1 MEDDAANDI
10 RGSID
15 GPRIDRRGAD
25 FMSIE
30 KILEAEAE
38 CAVGGTSKF
47 PFSFIIVIWL
57 LTN

>member
-1 MEDDAANDI
+1 MEDDAVNDI

-25 FMSIE
+25 FMSID

-38 CAVGGTSKF
+38 CAVGG
-47 PFSFIIVIWL
+47 I
-57 LTN
+57 

>member
-1 MEDDAANDI
+1 MEDDAVNDI

-38 CAVGGTSKF
+38 CAVGGT
-47 PFSFIIVIWL
+47 
-57 LTN
+57 